1 MNKVEEIFT
10 AWRIALTVAKD
21 DPKYDLACKRIE
33 ICEGCEHKET
43 VTLGNLDIFTRC
55 NLCGCALKAKI
66 FTVATHNNTPGGSCP
81 KGKWSDVED
90 EYMNKNNDK
99 QV

>member
-21 DPKYDLACKRIE
+21 DPRYDLACKRIE
-33 ICEGCEHKET
+33 ICEGCEHKEI
-43 VTLGNLDIFTRC
+43 VVLGSFDVFTRC

-66 FTVATHNNTPGGSCP
+66 FTPVTHNDPEGSCP
-81 KGKWSDVED
+81 EGKWSDVED
-90 EYMNKNNDK
+90 VYLSNKNDE